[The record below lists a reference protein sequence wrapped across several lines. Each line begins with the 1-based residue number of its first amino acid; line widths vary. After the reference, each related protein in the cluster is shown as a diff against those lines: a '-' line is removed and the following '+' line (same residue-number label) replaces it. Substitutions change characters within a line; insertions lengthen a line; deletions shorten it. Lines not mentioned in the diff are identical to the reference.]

1 MKSRKVCVIAI
12 ATMKIKSGVGG
23 RFWMRVR
30 ERREIATRLMW
41 MPGIRPVMVP
51 AKIPRRSGRINVI
64 ILF

>member
-1 MKSRKVCVIAI
+1 
-12 ATMKIKSGVGG
+12 
-23 RFWMRVR
+23 
-30 ERREIATRLMW
+30 LMW